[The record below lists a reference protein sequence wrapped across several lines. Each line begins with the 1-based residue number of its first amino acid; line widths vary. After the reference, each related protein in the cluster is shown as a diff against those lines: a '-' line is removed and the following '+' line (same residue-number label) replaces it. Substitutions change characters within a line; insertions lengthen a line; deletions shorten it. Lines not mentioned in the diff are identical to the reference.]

1 MYIILW
7 WKDDDRH
14 LTCVKNKDGG
24 IKLFVGIDEAD
35 KYANEHKDS
44 DSMRVVSIEGVKA

>member
-7 WKDDDRH
+7 WKDDDQF
-14 LTCVKNKDGG
+14 LTCVKNDNGG
-24 IKLFVGIDEAD
+24 IKLFTRLEEAD
-35 KYANEHKDS
+35 KYANEQKES